1 MRSWYSE
8 TYVCLPPLNECLPL
22 LLAGR
27 FDRSSILDD
36 ILTVC
41 DVLNINYQVPGIDNQ
56 LSGNKGIDNHST
68 LAYVPRKIQMFSM
81 RQ

>member
-41 DVLNINYQVPGIDNQ
+41 DVLNINYQVIKYPA
-56 LSGNKGIDNHST
+56 ST
-68 LAYVPRKIQMFSM
+68 TNYQETKALTTTAL
-81 RQ
+81 

>member
-1 MRSWYSE
+1 MPA
-8 TYVCLPPLNECLPL
+8 VVV
-22 LLAGR
+22 GR
-27 FDRSSILDD
+27 KIRSILDSRSLNLDD
-36 ILTVC
+36 IVTVC
-41 DVLNINYQVPGIDNQ
+41 DVLNINYSVPGMDNQ